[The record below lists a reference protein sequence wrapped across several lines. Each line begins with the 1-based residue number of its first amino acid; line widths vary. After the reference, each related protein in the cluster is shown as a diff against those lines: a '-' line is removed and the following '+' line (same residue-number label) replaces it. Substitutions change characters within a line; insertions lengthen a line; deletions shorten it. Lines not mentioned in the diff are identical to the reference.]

1 MTTKIGTRSMSVTA
15 GPAISCQGLPGAS
28 KDPSCSLSTSLLKKN
43 SARLVGKMSAWGFG
57 QNKSSDDDDDDD
69 NDDDDDA
76 NDDDGDCNVYYD
88 ENDQKTFKYHNS

>member
-1 MTTKIGTRSMSVTA
+1 MTTKIGTRSTSVTA

-57 QNKSSDDDDDDD
+57 QNKSSDDDDDK
-69 NDDDDDA
+69 NDDDS
-76 NDDDGDCNVYYD
+76 DCYD
-88 ENDQKTFKYHNS
+88 ENDQKTLKYHNS

>member
-43 SARLVGKMSAWGFG
+43 SARLVGKMSARGFG
-57 QNKSSDDDDDDD
+57 QNTSSDDDDDK
-69 NDDDDDA
+69 NDDDS
-76 NDDDGDCNVYYD
+76 DCYG
-88 ENDQKTFKYHNS
+88 ENDQKTLKYHNS